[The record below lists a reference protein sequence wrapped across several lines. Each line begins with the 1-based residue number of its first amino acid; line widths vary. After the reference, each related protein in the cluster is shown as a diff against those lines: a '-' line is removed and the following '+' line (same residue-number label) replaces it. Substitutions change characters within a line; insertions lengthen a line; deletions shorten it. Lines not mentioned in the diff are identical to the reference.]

1 MKNIITIAKKA
12 LRFMSVVAFVG
23 FIGSCDKEDETTVW
37 NDSAAATLTSI
48 SPSSALVGK
57 EVTITGKY
65 FSSKAQ
71 NTVSFNGI
79 NAQITSANIS
89 IITAIMPVGSTDGN
103 ITVTSDGLVSNGLP
117 YIVIQPIIPTITS
130 IDPITGKIGSTVTIT
145 GTDFSTTP
153 ADNEVSFNG
162 TAATVTVS
170 TATTITT
177 TVPAGATTGDVTVT
191 RDESSN
197 GVLFTVT
204 ESFTVTATIATDE
217 DDGEEGAAN
226 GAMALYSS
234 DLELGEFDTW
244 AAQDDIAQGV
254 QTVGVRFIDLD
265 IPVGASILSASIQFE
280 VDATGADP
288 AEMTIY
294 GEDTGNASVFTE
306 DAYNFTSRTMTTEKA
321 VWDIPEWVEKADRGP
336 AQQTPSLVG
345 IVQAIVNRGDWVAGN
360 SMAFILK
367 PSGTTV
373 DETSSSGGR
382 EAEADPG
389 DDAAELTIVYELITK

>member
-1 MKNIITIAKKA
+1 MKNIITIAKKT
-12 LRFMSVVAFVG
+12 LLFMSVIAFVG
-23 FIGSCDKEDETTVW
+23 FIGSCDKTD
-37 NDSAAATLTSI
+37 DSTIWDDSVAATLTNM
-48 SPSSALVGK
+48 SPTSALVGK

-65 FSSKAQ
+65 FSSKAN

-79 NAQITSANIS
+79 DAEITSANITT
-89 IITAIMPVGSTDGN
+89 IIAIMPEGSTDGN
-103 ITVTSDGLVSNGLP
+103 LTVISDGLVSNGLP
-117 YIVIQPIIPTITS
+117 YTVIQPIIPTITS

-153 ADNEVSFNG
+153 MENEVRFNG
-162 TAATVTVS
+162 TQATVTES

-177 TVPAGATTGDVTVT
+177 TVPAGATTGNVTVT
-191 RDESSN
+191 RDEASN
-197 GVLFTVT
+197 GILFTVT

-217 DDGEEGAAN
+217 DDGEEGAIN

-234 DLELGEFDTW
+234 DLELGEYDTW
-244 AAQDDIAQGV
+244 TQGGIAQGV

-265 IPVGASILSASIQFE
+265 IPAGANILSASIQFE
-280 VDATGADP
+280 CDATGDDE

-306 DAYNFTSRTMTTEKA
+306 EPYNFTSRTMTTEKV
-321 VWDIPEWVEKADRGP
+321 VWDIPEWVEKQDRGP

-389 DDAAELTIVYELITK
+389 DDAAALTVVYELITK

>member
-1 MKNIITIAKKA
+1 MKNIITIAKKT
-12 LRFMSVVAFVG
+12 LLFMSVIAFVG
-23 FIGSCDKEDETTVW
+23 FIGSCDKADETTVW
-37 NDSAAATLTSI
+37 DDSAAATLTSI

-65 FSSKAQ
+65 FSSKA
-71 NTVSFNGI
+71 NNSVSFNGI
-79 NAQITSANIS
+79 DAEILSANITT
-89 IITAIMPVGSTDGN
+89 ITTIMPEGSTDGN

-153 ADNEVSFNG
+153 MENEVRFNG
-162 TAATVTVS
+162 VQATVTES

-177 TVPAGATTGDVTVT
+177 TVPAGATTGDITVT
-191 RDESSN
+191 RDETSN
-197 GVLFTVT
+197 GMLFTVT
-204 ESFTVTATIATDE
+204 ASYTVIATIATDW
-217 DDGEEGAAN
+217 DDGEEGALN
-226 GAMALYSS
+226 GAMALESS
-234 DLELGEFDTW
+234 DLELGEYDTW
-244 AAQDDIAQGV
+244 TQDGIEQGV
-254 QTVGVRFIDLD
+254 QTIGLRYIDLD
-265 IPVGASILSASIQFE
+265 IPAGANILSASIQFE
-280 VDATGADP
+280 CDATGADD

-294 GEDTGNASVFTE
+294 GEDTGNASAFTE
-306 DAYNFTSRTMTTEKA
+306 EAYNFTSRTTTTENT
-321 VWDIPEWVEKADRGP
+321 VWDIPEWVEKQDRGP

-345 IVQAIVNRGDWVAGN
+345 IVQAIVNRDDWVAGN

>member
-1 MKNIITIAKKA
+1 MKNIITIAKKT
-12 LRFMSVVAFVG
+12 LLFMSVIAFVG
-23 FIGSCDKEDETTVW
+23 FIGSCDKTD
-37 NDSAAATLTSI
+37 DSTIWDDSVAATLTNM
-48 SPSSALVGK
+48 SPTSALVGK

-65 FSSKAQ
+65 FSSKAN

-79 NAQITSANIS
+79 DAEITSANITT
-89 IITAIMPVGSTDGN
+89 IIAIMPEGSTDGN
-103 ITVTSDGLVSNGLP
+103 LTVISDGLVSNGLP
-117 YIVIQPIIPTITS
+117 YTVIQPIIPTITS

-153 ADNEVSFNG
+153 MENEVRFNG
-162 TAATVTVS
+162 TQATVTES

-191 RDESSN
+191 RDEASN
-197 GVLFTVT
+197 GILFTVT

-217 DDGEEGAAN
+217 DDGEEGAIN

-234 DLELGEFDTW
+234 DLELGEYDTW
-244 AAQDDIAQGV
+244 TQDGIAQGV

-265 IPVGASILSASIQFE
+265 IPAGANILSASIQFE
-280 VDATGADP
+280 CDATGDDE

-306 DAYNFTSRTMTTEKA
+306 EPYNFTSRTMTTEKV
-321 VWDIPEWVEKADRGP
+321 VWDIPEWVEKQDRGP

-389 DDAAELTIVYELITK
+389 DDAAALTVVYELITK

>member
-1 MKNIITIAKKA
+1 MKNIITIAKKT
-12 LRFMSVVAFVG
+12 LLFMSVIAFVG
-23 FIGSCDKEDETTVW
+23 FIGSCDKTD
-37 NDSAAATLTSI
+37 DSTIWDDSVAATLTNM
-48 SPSSALVGK
+48 SPTSALVGK

-65 FSSKAQ
+65 FSSKAN

-79 NAQITSANIS
+79 DAEITSANITT
-89 IITAIMPVGSTDGN
+89 IIAIMPEGSTDGN
-103 ITVTSDGLVSNGLP
+103 LTVISDGLVSNGLP
-117 YIVIQPIIPTITS
+117 YTVIQPIIPTITS

-153 ADNEVSFNG
+153 MENEVRFNG
-162 TAATVTVS
+162 TQATVTES

-191 RDESSN
+191 RDEASN
-197 GVLFTVT
+197 GILFTVT

-217 DDGEEGAAN
+217 DDGEEGAIN

-234 DLELGEFDTW
+234 DLELGEYDTW
-244 AAQDDIAQGV
+244 TQGGIAQGV

-265 IPVGASILSASIQFE
+265 IPAGANILSASIQFE
-280 VDATGADP
+280 CDATGDDE

-306 DAYNFTSRTMTTEKA
+306 EPYNFTSRTMTTEKV
-321 VWDIPEWVEKADRGP
+321 VWDIPEWVEKQDRGP

-389 DDAAELTIVYELITK
+389 DDAAALTVVYELITK

>member
-1 MKNIITIAKKA
+1 MKNIITIAKKT
-12 LRFMSVVAFVG
+12 LLFMSVIAFVG
-23 FIGSCDKEDETTVW
+23 FIGSCDKTD
-37 NDSAAATLTSI
+37 DSTIWDDSVAATLTNM
-48 SPSSALVGK
+48 SPTSALVGK

-65 FSSKAQ
+65 FSSKAN

-79 NAQITSANIS
+79 DAEITSANITT
-89 IITAIMPVGSTDGN
+89 IIAIMPEGSTDGN
-103 ITVTSDGLVSNGLP
+103 LTVISDGLVSNGLP
-117 YIVIQPIIPTITS
+117 YTVIQPIIPTITS

-153 ADNEVSFNG
+153 MENEVRFNG
-162 TAATVTVS
+162 TQATVTES

-191 RDESSN
+191 RDEASN
-197 GVLFTVT
+197 GILFTVT

-217 DDGEEGAAN
+217 DDGEEGAIN

-234 DLELGEFDTW
+234 DLELGEYDTW
-244 AAQDDIAQGV
+244 TQGGIAQGV

-265 IPVGASILSASIQFE
+265 IPAGANILSASIQFE
-280 VDATGADP
+280 CDATGDDE

-306 DAYNFTSRTMTTEKA
+306 EPYNFTSRTMTTEKV
-321 VWDIPEWVEKADRGP
+321 VWDIPEWVEKQDRGP

-360 SMAFILK
+360 SIAFILK

-389 DDAAELTIVYELITK
+389 DDAAALTVVYELITK

>member
-12 LRFMSVVAFVG
+12 LLFMSVIAFVG
-23 FIGSCDKEDETTVW
+23 MIGSCDKTD
-37 NDSAAATLTSI
+37 DSTLWDDGVAATLTNM
-48 SPSSALVGK
+48 SPTSALVGK

-65 FSSKAQ
+65 FSSKAN

-79 NAQITSANIS
+79 DAEILSANITT
-89 IITAIMPVGSTDGN
+89 ITAIMPEGSTDGN
-103 ITVTSDGLVSNGLP
+103 LTVISDGLVSNGLP
-117 YIVIQPIIPTITS
+117 YTVIQPIIPTITS
-130 IDPITGKIGSTVTIT
+130 IDPITGKIGSTVIIT

-153 ADNEVSFNG
+153 MENDVRFNG
-162 TAATVTVS
+162 TQATVTES

-177 TVPAGATTGDVTVT
+177 TVPAGATTGNVIVT
-191 RDESSN
+191 RDEASN

-217 DDGEEGAAN
+217 DDGEEGALN

-234 DLELGEFDTW
+234 DLELGDYDTW
-244 AAQDDIAQGV
+244 TQDGIEQGV

-265 IPVGASILSASIQFE
+265 IPVGAIILSASIQFE
-280 VDATGADP
+280 CDATGDDE

-306 DAYNFTSRTMTTEKA
+306 EPYNFTSRTMTTEKV
-321 VWDIPEWVEKADRGP
+321 VWDIPEWVEKQDRGP